1 MVPHDE
7 VVRQIAG
14 VDLSRSNGWRLR
26 ALSPGAR
33 RQPVSDSRRDL
44 RIECG
49 LFGAISVSQLFD
61 ESGRYGGIGP
71 GRLPGGGISHTRLGE

>member
-71 GRLPGGGISHTRLGE
+71 GRLPDGDISRTRLGE